1 MCPNMGKYFQK
12 VNLLF
17 NQENKRC
24 AKILYWKRKGNKLN
38 NANLIFMQGVNLTH
52 LDQCQTNRRNWPF
65 PLYSIF
71 VGLGETWGST
81 G

>member
-52 LDQCQTNRRNWPF
+52 LDQCQTNR
-65 PLYSIF
+65 
-71 VGLGETWGST
+71 
-81 G
+81 